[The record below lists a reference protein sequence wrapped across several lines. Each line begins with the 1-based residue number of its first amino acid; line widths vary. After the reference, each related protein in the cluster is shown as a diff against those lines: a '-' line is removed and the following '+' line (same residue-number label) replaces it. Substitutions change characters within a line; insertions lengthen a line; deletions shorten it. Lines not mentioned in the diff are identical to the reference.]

1 MTLSENTQAVIMFT
15 RTLFGL
21 VIIAANIS
29 VFLSNELDESED
41 IQLLSPDDR

>member
-1 MTLSENTQAVIMFT
+1 MFT

-21 VIIAANIS
+21 VILAANIS
-29 VFLSNELDESED
+29 VFLSDELDESED